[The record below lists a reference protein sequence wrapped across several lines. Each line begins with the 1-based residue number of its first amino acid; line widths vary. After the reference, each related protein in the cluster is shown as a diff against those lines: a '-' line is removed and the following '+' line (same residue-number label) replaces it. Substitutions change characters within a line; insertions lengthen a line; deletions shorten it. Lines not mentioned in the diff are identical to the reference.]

1 MYAPQPGL
9 SAEEKDHF
17 YAQLL
22 VLVTSVDQSET
33 LVQHSQGFSRHRGG
47 YGRKQGLKKE

>member
-22 VLVTSVDQSET
+22 VLVTSET
-33 LVQHSQGFSRHRGG
+33 LVQQGFSRHRGG
-47 YGRKQGLKKE
+47 YGRKQGIKKE